1 LGIPAKGNNFLN
13 NGYKS
18 VVAVNK
24 IGPNITQTA
33 PEKRATKAAAITQ
46 FRGDRR
52 AVSDTSSQT
61 SSATVAFNSQA
72 VDMGALESRIKN
84 LPDID
89 AARVVELDN
98 RITSGDYIIDSDS
111 IASKI
116 LSLESSI
123 DS

>member
-1 LGIPAKGNNFLN
+1 MQAKGNNFLN
-13 NGYKS
+13 NGYRS
-18 VVAVNK
+18 VVVVNK
-24 IGPNITQTA
+24 TGPNITQTA
-33 PEKRATKAAAITQ
+33 PENRATKAAVITQ

-61 SSATVAFNSQA
+61 SSPTVAVNSQA
-72 VDMGALESRIKN
+72 VDMSALESRIQN

-89 AARVVELDN
+89 AARIVELDN
-98 RITSGDYIIDSDS
+98 RITSGDYTIDSDS